1 MDDLTRKPRS
11 RPRPATRR
19 NERLDDP
26 AGAALTELIDSERA
40 RVTLEE
46 PGLAEQAD
54 PGRVWL
60 LWFAIGATEAVCRMV
75 ERETDAERNSVFRQ
89 VVSVIFGGDGVRSA
103 VDPVHANKTLIEL
116 FESAGAGAVE
126 ACMRGEK
133 RLGYYLEALRVSLRP
148 EP

>member
-1 MDDLTRKPRS
+1 MDDLTRKP

-19 NERLDDP
+19 NEHVDDP
-26 AGAALTELIDSERA
+26 AVAALTELIDSERA
-40 RVTLEE
+40 RVTLE
-46 PGLAEQAD
+46 EQAD

-103 VDPVHANKTLIEL
+103 ADPVHANQALIEL
-116 FESAGAGAVE
+116 FESAGAEAVE